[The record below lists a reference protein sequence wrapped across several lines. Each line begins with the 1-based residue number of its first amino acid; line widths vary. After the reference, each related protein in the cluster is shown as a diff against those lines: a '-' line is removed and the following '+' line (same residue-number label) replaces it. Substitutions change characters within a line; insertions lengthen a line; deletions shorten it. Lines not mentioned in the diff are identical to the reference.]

1 MDFSFLCKYCNNLF
15 EISFDSISPETRDLI
30 IKVKNKDNEDI
41 PKMKTQI
48 TQSTIFSE
56 NKIDSS
62 FVKIDRVSFKEIIA
76 NLDVILENKICN
88 NCYKKLTKIN
98 EIEIKK
104 IEEEI
109 SKVDKAKS
117 LMQKEI
123 SLNNEVNDK
132 SKKSKIEDSKSQDE
146 ATKRLNEDNSSLH
159 EELNRNI
166 EKLKKINEEEEKILE
181 EINNLKIDILLTSRD
196 YELEKSIQQKNQFEQ
211 INLLNCNI
219 LDSLFDITIKEKY
232 GAINGCKMIY
242 KNYFSLYEIFS
253 GWGHILFLTS
263 IINLKAK
270 KILNISHI
278 KDPYIFYNRGDYS
291 FIYNI
296 IDKKKYLFYERNSN
310 LNDDSKANDLN
321 RSMLYYLQVLKDI
334 DNNMKKVNGNVSGL
348 PNFVINS
355 TSINYYHIELN
366 INTFDDYEWA
376 LCMRSL
382 LILLKYYIN
391 IITIKEN
398 DELKK
403 IIDQK
408 NDN

>member
-1 MDFSFLCKYCNNLF
+1 M
-15 EISFDSISPETRDLI
+15 
-30 IKVKNKDNEDI
+30 
-41 PKMKTQI
+41 
-48 TQSTIFSE
+48 
-56 NKIDSS
+56 
-62 FVKIDRVSFKEIIA
+62 
-76 NLDVILENKICN
+76 
-88 NCYKKLTKIN
+88 
-98 EIEIKK
+98 
-104 IEEEI
+104 
-109 SKVDKAKS
+109 
-117 LMQKEI
+117 
-123 SLNNEVNDK
+123 
-132 SKKSKIEDSKSQDE
+132 
-146 ATKRLNEDNSSLH
+146 
-159 EELNRNI
+159 
-166 EKLKKINEEEEKILE
+166 
-181 EINNLKIDILLTSRD
+181 
-196 YELEKSIQQKNQFEQ
+196 
-211 INLLNCNI
+211 
-219 LDSLFDITIKEKY
+219 
-232 GAINGCKMIY
+232 
-242 KNYFSLYEIFS
+242 
-253 GWGHILFLTS
+253 
-263 IINLKAK
+263 
-270 KILNISHI
+270 NISHI